1 MRAGKSILAFTLFV
15 CLAFSV
21 TAQKTKTQLQ
31 KEKQQNLQKIKEVE
45 KILSETTTKKKN
57 SLGELTALNQRI
69 LEQEKLIGSINNEIK
84 LLSSEINEN
93 NDFISS
99 LEDDLKKLKAEY
111 ASMLFA
117 AQKANNSVTRLT
129 FLFSANSFEQL
140 MMRLRY
146 MKQYSEKRKVQA
158 KAITAVQLE
167 LSGQVKQIEVRKT
180 DKNALLNEEVSE
192 NINLTGLKKKQSTL
206 VKSLEKEEKTLKRD
220 LENTKKALVALDTKI
235 NEIIKEEMERAAR
248 EAREAKSKAKSNA
261 PVATATSVLSSSFEE
276 NKHKFPWPVNGFI
289 SQVFGKQK
297 HPLLKGVYI
306 DNVGINIQTTENEKV
321 SSIFQGEVNTVAF
334 IQLLG
339 NSVIITHGE
348 YITVYSGLKEVFVKK
363 GQKVKLGQEIGLVL
377 SNSEGISELRFR
389 IYKNTTALDPQ
400 QWLRN

>member
-1 MRAGKSILAFTLFV
+1 MHAGKSILAFTLFV

-21 TAQKTKTQLQ
+21 TAQKTKAQLQ
-31 KEKQQNLQKIKEVE
+31 KEKLQNLQKIKEVE

-57 SLGELTALNQRI
+57 SLGELTALIQRI
-69 LEQEKLIGSINNEIK
+69 VEQEKLIRSINGEITYLNK
-84 LLSSEINEN
+84 EIGEN
-93 NDFISS
+93 NDFISA

-129 FLFSANSFEQL
+129 FLFSSDSFEQL

-158 KAITAVQLE
+158 KAITAVQEE
-167 LSGQVKQIEVRKT
+167 LSGQVKQIEVQKT
-180 DKNALLNEEVSE
+180 EKNALLGEEVSE
-192 NINLTGLKKKQSTL
+192 NTNLTGLKKKQNTL
-206 VKSLEKEEKTLKRD
+206 VKSLEKEEKTLKHD
-220 LENTKKALVALDTKI
+220 LEDTKKALASLDAKI

-248 EAREAKSKAKSNA
+248 EAKEKSKSSTTATTA
-261 PVATATSVLSSSFEE
+261 ATALSSSFEE
-276 NKHKFPWPVNGFI
+276 NKSKFPWPVKGFI
-289 SQVFGKQK
+289 SQGFGKQK
-297 HPLLKGVYI
+297 HPLLKGVII
-306 DNVGINIQTTENEKV
+306 DNIGINIQTTENEKV
-321 SSIFQGEVNTVAF
+321 SSIFQGEVHTVAF
-334 IQLLG
+334 IRLLG

-363 GQKVKLGQEIGLVL
+363 GQKVKLGEEIGLVL

-400 QWLRN
+400 LWLKN